1 MSAALVLLADI
12 GGTNARFALA
22 DVTAPSPLLADSVRV
37 YEVDDFPS
45 LPDAAAR
52 YLQDAGLEA
61 GGAQVKRAVIAVAG
75 RVDGDEARIT
85 NFPWV
90 ISIPRTCQALQLDGM
105 RLVNDFT
112 AQSMA
117 VLALQPHDVIAIGGT
132 PWPANRGEHGNDR
145 TFAVIGPGT
154 GLGVGG
160 LLIRGRRPF
169 PLSTEGGHV
178 DFAPGNPEEI
188 AILQQLSQ
196 EYGRVSIERLI
207 SGMGLVNLHRALS
220 RIAGVDPGPMEPRD
234 VTEGAKRGD
243 PRCMR
248 AVDVFCAVFGA
259 AAGDLVLT
267 IGAWDGV
274 FLAGGL
280 VPKLIDT
287 LQHSAFRA
295 RFEHKGRFSP
305 TMATIPTLAV
315 MHPQPGL
322 LGAAVIAIE
331 SAAIEGAAR
340 EAAR

>member
-52 YLQDAGLEA
+52 YLQDT
-61 GGAQVKRAVIAVAG
+61 GAQVKRAVIAVAG

-117 VLALQPHDVIAIGGT
+117 VLALQPKDVIAIGGT

-267 IGAWDGV
+267 IG
-274 FLAGGL
+274 
-280 VPKLIDT
+280 
-287 LQHSAFRA
+287 
-295 RFEHKGRFSP
+295 
-305 TMATIPTLAV
+305 
-315 MHPQPGL
+315 
-322 LGAAVIAIE
+322 
-331 SAAIEGAAR
+331 
-340 EAAR
+340 

>member
-52 YLQDAGLEA
+52 YLQDT
-61 GGAQVKRAVIAVAG
+61 GAQVKRAVIAVAG

-90 ISIPRTCQALQLDGM
+90 ISIPRTCQALQLEGM

-117 VLALQPHDVIAIGGT
+117 VLALQPQDVIAIGGT

>member
-1 MSAALVLLADI
+1 MAASHQVLLADI

-22 DVTAPSPLLADSVRV
+22 DVTAPSPLVMDSVRE
-37 YEVDDFPS
+37 YEVADFLS

-52 YLQDAGLEA
+52 YLADT
-61 GGAQVKRAVIAVAG
+61 GAQVSRAVIAVAG

-90 ISIPRTCQALQLDGM
+90 ISIARTCEALKLEGM

-117 VLALQPHDVIAIGGT
+117 VLALQPNDVVAIGGVS
-132 PWPANRGEHGNDR
+132 WPANRGERGNDR

-169 PLSTEGGHV
+169 PLATEGGHV

-196 EYGRVSIERLI
+196 EFGRVSIERLI

-220 RIAGVDPGPMEPRD
+220 RIAGADPGPMEPRD
-234 VTEGAKRGD
+234 VTRLAAEGD

-248 AVDVFCAVFGA
+248 AVDVFCSVFGA
-259 AAGDLVLT
+259 ASGDLVLT
-267 IGAWDGV
+267 LGAWDGV

-280 VPKLIDT
+280 VPRLIDT
-287 LQHSAFRA
+287 LQHSAFRT

-322 LGAAVIAIE
+322 LGTAVI
-331 SAAIEGAAR
+331 AIEGAAR
-340 EAAR
+340 GAPA